1 MNSRITL
8 GKYGEQLVAQELR
21 QQGLS
26 ILEQN
31 YRKRYGEID
40 LIAGNSEFIMFIE
53 VKTRKHHYGEPTEVI
68 TRTKQ
73 KKIITVAKEYL
84 VEQNITNKI
93 CRFDIALVTY
103 AENKKA
109 TIVYIPNAFS
119 E

>member
-1 MNSRITL
+1 MNAKITL
-8 GKYGEQLVAQELR
+8 GQYGEQLVAQEL
-21 QQGLS
+21 QHQGLY
-26 ILEQN
+26 ILKQN

-40 LIAGNSEFIMFIE
+40 LIAGNNNLIVFIE
-53 VKTRKHHYGEPTEVI
+53 VKTRKHHYGEPTEII

-93 CRFDIALVTY
+93 CRFDIALVTC